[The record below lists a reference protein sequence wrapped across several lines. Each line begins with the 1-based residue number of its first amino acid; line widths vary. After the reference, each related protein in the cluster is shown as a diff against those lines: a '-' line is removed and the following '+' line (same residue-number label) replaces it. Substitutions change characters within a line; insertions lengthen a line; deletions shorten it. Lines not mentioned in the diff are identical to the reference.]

1 MTTQSDKPNKEKP
14 NKYVSLSGEGT
25 AFVHEFNEVRVKVS
39 AEQTG
44 GLFEIFEENCR
55 PGFQSR
61 THYHSRNHQ
70 TFHIMEGEARFVL
83 DGEACDVAAGGTVH
97 IPPGVVHQISS
108 EQGVRMLQIYTPG
121 GIEAMF
127 AEIDSLPKDKLK
139 DPEVTKA
146 LLRKHETV
154 MVKEQA
160 GGQAK
165 GTVLG

>member
-1 MTTQSDKPNKEKP
+1 MTSQSEKTD
-14 NKYVSLSGEGT
+14 KYVSSPGEGT
-25 AFVHEFNEVRVKVS
+25 AFVHEFNEVRVKVT

-70 TFHIMEGEARFVL
+70 TFHIIEGEARFVL
-83 DGEACDVAAGGTVH
+83 DGEASDVAAGGTVH

-127 AEIDSLPKDKLK
+127 EEIDSLPKEELK
-139 DPEVTKA
+139 NPEVTKA
-146 LLRKHETV
+146 LLRKHDTV

-160 GGQAK
+160 GAQAK